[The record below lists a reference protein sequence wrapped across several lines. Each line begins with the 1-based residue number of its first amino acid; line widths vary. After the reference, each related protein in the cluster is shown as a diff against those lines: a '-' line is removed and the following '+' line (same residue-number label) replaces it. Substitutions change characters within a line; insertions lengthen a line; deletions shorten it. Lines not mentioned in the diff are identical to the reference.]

1 MFDVNTLLVGIGFN
15 PEIVA
20 ILLGPLLTTGLA
32 AVDLP
37 HWSATKR
44 RVFVIVAAAVLSV
57 LVWVFGAY
65 PAAWQY
71 FIAVWGVILA
81 SAQTSFTILK
91 KLGFVDWVGCVTP
104 GGEPNVDK
112 SSD

>member
-1 MFDVNTLLVGIGFN
+1 VFDVNTLLVGIGFN

-37 HWSATKR
+37 PWSATKR
-44 RVFVIVAAAVLSV
+44 RVLVIVAAAVLSV

-91 KLGFVDWVGCVTP
+91 KLGFVDWVGRVTP